1 MWPLRRRQ
9 RLPLREVAREALTA
23 LRIHRLRSALT
34 AASMAAA
41 VAAVVLVA
49 SIVATGSEF
58 VLGQIEGVGS
68 NLVYAYYEAGG
79 NVSPAEAD
87 YIDLADVD
95 AVRAG
100 LGPLAAAVAGVTG
113 SWDHIVIDGR
123 SRQIRVLGS
132 SEEYRL
138 VRNLKIQA
146 GRFLERS
153 DLQTRARVCLITP
166 RLAEALFG
174 GPEEALGQSLK
185 VHGLEFRVVGV
196 FLERVETFGQT
207 EVSEQTVLVPLTVL
221 RYFQEV
227 ERVDPLY
234 VSVTSQERVEEAAA
248 LVRETLEARHR
259 PGSLYRVDTLAG
271 VLETARRILAAMG
284 WAMTAVASVTL
295 VVSGVFIMNLM
306 LISVSERTAEIGIRK
321 AVGATRRGI
330 LQQFLAEALALAA
343 LGGLCGAGLGVAGP
357 WLAGW
362 IWPELPVR
370 VPLVWVGSALLAG
383 VAAGAAFGLLPAARA
398 ANLDPVEALRHE

>member
-1 MWPLRRRQ
+1 MRRRQ

-58 VLGQIEGVGS
+58 VLDQIEGVGS

-79 NVSPAEAD
+79 NVSTAEAD

-95 AVRAG
+95 AVRAS

-113 SWDHIVIDGR
+113 SWDNIVIDGR

-138 VRNLKIQA
+138 VRNLRIQA

-185 VHGLEFRVVGV
+185 VHGLAFRVVGV
-196 FLERVETFGQT
+196 FFERVETFGQT

-234 VSVTSQERVEEAAA
+234 VSVASQEKVEEAAA

-271 VLETARRILAAMG
+271 VLATARRILAAMG
-284 WAMTAVASVTL
+284 WAMTSVASLTL

-306 LISVSERTAEIGIRK
+306 LISVSERTVEIGIRK

-343 LGGLCGAGLGVAGP
+343 LGGLCGTGLGVAGP

-362 IWPELPVR
+362 IWPKLPVR
-370 VPLVWVGSALLAG
+370 VPLVWVGSALLSG

-398 ANLDPVEALRHE
+398 AKLDPVEALRHE